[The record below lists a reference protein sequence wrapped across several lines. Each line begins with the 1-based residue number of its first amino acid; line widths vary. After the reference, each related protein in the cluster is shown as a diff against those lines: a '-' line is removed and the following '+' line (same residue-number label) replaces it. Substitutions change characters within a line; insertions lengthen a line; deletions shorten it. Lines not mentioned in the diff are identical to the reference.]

1 MEVNPLVNMR
11 KNYGNTLFCSWVNQL
26 FRLGHVQ
33 KLCLFTRCN
42 LCGSLMFYHH
52 FKHVSLQHA
61 LLDASV
67 YGCDISMRSEWDCDG
82 IPIRLKVSR

>member
-1 MEVNPLVNMR
+1 
-11 KNYGNTLFCSWVNQL
+11 
-26 FRLGHVQ
+26 
-33 KLCLFTRCN
+33 
-42 LCGSLMFYHH
+42 MFYHH

-82 IPIRLKVSR
+82 DSNTAKRYQGDEHLRFGQ